1 MTMIEE
7 IAARQELKQL
17 VDTYANESGKNNQDY
32 YVNVFTEDC
41 RVRVYFNG
49 ELGMDLKNVHDLI
62 VAYKGFGAAKAAFHM
77 NGQQTVAFEDETH
90 ATGTCYALAHLVNE
104 KDGADMLTTHAVRY
118 EDRYVKTADGW
129 RVAAREQYF
138 MFSDTHALGK

>member
-7 IAARQELKQL
+7 IAASQELKQL
-17 VDTYANESGKNNQDY
+17 VDTYANESDKNNQDY

-49 ELGMDLKNVHDLI
+49 ELGMDLQFVQDLI
-62 VAYKGFGAAKAAFHM
+62 AAFMGVGAAKAAFHL

-118 EDRYVKTADGW
+118 EDRYVRTAAGW
-129 RVAAREQYF
+129 RIAAREQYF

>member
-1 MTMIEE
+1 MKTGGIRMTMIEE

-17 VDTYANESGKNNQDY
+17 VDTYANESDKNNQDY

-62 VAYKGFGAAKAAFHM
+62 AAYKG
-77 NGQQTVAFEDETH
+77 
-90 ATGTCYALAHLVNE
+90 
-104 KDGADMLTTHAVRY
+104 
-118 EDRYVKTADGW
+118 
-129 RVAAREQYF
+129 
-138 MFSDTHALGK
+138 SI